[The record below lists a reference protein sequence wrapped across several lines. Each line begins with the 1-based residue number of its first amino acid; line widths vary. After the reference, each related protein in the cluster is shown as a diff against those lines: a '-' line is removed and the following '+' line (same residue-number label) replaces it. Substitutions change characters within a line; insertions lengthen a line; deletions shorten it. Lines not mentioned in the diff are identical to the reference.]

1 MISLFTNSRLIPWL
15 DPELGYSIRETLDR
29 CYILDRVTFAALT
42 LLILPQWLDPE
53 FIITSLGNW
62 ALWGV
67 ALIIFIECAIFP
79 VLPGDSL
86 LFAVGM
92 FTALD
97 FIAFGGTLTTFVTI
111 FVVLISAAVGGN
123 LTGYWVGRLVGPPL
137 FKERTGFWAK
147 VFNPKYIEKTHDFF
161 EKYGARALILARFV
175 PLVRTFVTL
184 IAGISKMSFR
194 KFIFNTAIG
203 GVIWVILITTA
214 GYLLGEVDIIKNNF
228 ELACIII
235 ILISVLPMVW
245 EALKARRNAKR
256 EVSDNTH
263 LDSKV

>member
-1 MISLFTNSRLIPWL
+1 MP
-15 DPELGYSIRETLDR
+15 
-29 CYILDRVTFAALT
+29 
-42 LLILPQWLDPE
+42 LLLPNWLDPE

-92 FTALD
+92 FTAMGT
-97 FIAFGGTLTTFVTI
+97 IAYGATWPTVI
-111 FVVLISAAVGGN
+111 VVYLVLMIAAVAGN
-123 LTGYWVGRLVGPPL
+123 LVGYWVGRLIGPPL
-137 FKERTGFWAK
+137 FKERTGFWGK
-147 VFNPKYIEKTHDFF
+147 VFDPKHIDKTHAFF

-184 IAGISKMSFR
+184 IAGVSKMSLR
-194 KFIFNTAIG
+194 TFISYTAIG
-203 GVIWVILITTA
+203 GVAWVIIVTTA
-214 GYLLGEVDIIKNNF
+214 GYFLGGVPVIKNNF

-235 ILISVLPMVW
+235 VLISIMPMVW
-245 EALKARRNAKR
+245 EWYKARRNKAR
-256 EVSDNTH
+256 AVASE
-263 LDSKV
+263 